1 MTKKNYEKIA
11 KVLNQHYLF
20 LLTISPPPLFTFS
33 LLVDN
38 FIEMLVD
45 DYKGAY
51 DFNRD
56 KFDHDFNKDKFREA
70 VYKKQQNDTP
80 ARKIY

>member
-33 LLVDN
+33 FLVDN
-38 FIEMLVD
+38 FIEMLAD
-45 DYKGAY
+45 DYVGDYA
-51 DFNRD
+51 
-56 KFDHDFNKDKFREA
+56 FNKEKFKEA
-70 VYKKQQNDTP
+70 VYKK
-80 ARKIY
+80 